1 LKNVIT
7 KYESRLK
14 NVITKYESRLKN
26 VIIRYESQLKNMNN
40 GVSYQRVS
48 KMLTEMHYEKT
59 SNGQVDGLE
68 K

>member
-1 LKNVIT
+1 
-7 KYESRLK
+7 
-14 NVITKYESRLKN
+14 VITKYESRLKN